1 MTEDTNDGFPFNEYG
16 QGKLRRDIGETDYY
30 RSWQEAKDAGWDD
43 NQIWSVTGED
53 NTHLYGPPHHYV
65 NHIGH
70 IATEERHDGK
80 TYYEES
86 WENDDE
92 GDMTKT
98 NEHKPTNRNWIVNDR
113 TDLAKELI
121 AEFEILRWKL
131 EEEKLTETCDRCK
144 ALRSNWTGVLT
155 HVISIIDNKMR
166 DEEACSKPDP
176 WLERRGDA

>member
-1 MTEDTNDGFPFNEYG
+1 MSEDTNDGFPFNEYG

-86 WENDDE
+86 WENDDLYSIYP
-92 GDMTKT
+92 GKIWKLKDD
-98 NEHKPTNRNWIVNDR
+98 EHKSVGDQ
-113 TDLAKELI
+113 
-121 AEFEILRWKL
+121 
-131 EEEKLTETCDRCK
+131 
-144 ALRSNWTGVLT
+144 V
-155 HVISIIDNKMR
+155 
-166 DEEACSKPDP
+166 EEACSKPDP